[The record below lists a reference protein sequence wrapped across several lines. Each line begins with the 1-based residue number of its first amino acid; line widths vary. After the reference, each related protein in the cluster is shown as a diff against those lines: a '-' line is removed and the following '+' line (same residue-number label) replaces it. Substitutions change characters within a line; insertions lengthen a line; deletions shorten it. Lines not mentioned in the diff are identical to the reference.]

1 MPTFSLFFLVLISHA
16 AITFSRHPLQRISEA
31 TKWSS
36 TRRQLGNDACR
47 TGNPIDDCWRC
58 DPDWE
63 TNRKVLADCAI
74 GFGRNAVGGRDGNLY
89 VVTNS
94 ENDDPVNPIPG
105 TLRYGVIQEEPLWI
119 IFDQDMV
126 INLKEELIMNSHKT
140 IDGRGHNIQIADG
153 PCITIQNVSNIIIH
167 NIYIHGCVPGGNA
180 IVRDST
186 KHSGLRGNSDGDG
199 ISIFAARD
207 VWIDHCTLAAC
218 HDGLIDAVF
227 GSTSITISNN
237 YMFNHNEVMLMG
249 HSDDFLD
256 DKNMQVTIAFNF
268 FGENLVQRMPR
279 CRHGYFH
286 IVNNIYTGW
295 EKYAIGGSAN
305 PTINSQGNVFMA
317 LDNSD
322 TKEASCVQ
330 LGNCSTYPFVPKSSL
345 HIQVTWHESLTGFE
359 EWKSWNWR
367 SDGDMM
373 LNGAFFTPSGQKS
386 PASYIKASSMVAR
399 PSSYLTNMSPQA
411 GALNCQKGYQ
421 C

>member
-1 MPTFSLFFLVLISHA
+1 MPTFSFFFLVLISPA
-16 AITFSRHPLQRISEA
+16 TITFSRPPPLMKISEA
-31 TKWSS
+31 TRWNSA
-36 TRRQLGNDACR
+36 RRQLGKDACR

-74 GFGRNAVGGRDGNLY
+74 GFGRNAVGGRDGSLY

-94 ENDDPVNPIPG
+94 DSDDPVNPVPG

-126 INLKEELIMNSHKT
+126 INLKEELVVNSHKT

-153 PCITIQNVSNIIIH
+153 PCITIRNVSNIIIH
-167 NIYIHGCVPGGNA
+167 NIYIHGCVPGQSA
-180 IVRDST
+180 MVRDST
-186 KHSGLRGNSDGDG
+186 KHYGPRSKSDGDG
-199 ISIFAARD
+199 ISIFAGRD
-207 VWIDHCTLAAC
+207 VWIDHCTLANC
-218 HDGLIDAVF
+218 HDGLIDAVV
-227 GSTSITISNN
+227 GSTSITVSNN
-237 YMFNHNEVMLMG
+237 YMFNHDEVMLLG

-317 LDNSD
+317 LDSSD
-322 TKEASCVQ
+322 IKE
-330 LGNCSTYPFVPKSSL
+330 
-345 HIQVTWHESLTGFE
+345 VTWRERLTGLE

-373 LNGAFFTPSGQKS
+373 INGAFFTPSGQES
-386 PASYIKASSMVAR
+386 PASYMKASSMVAR
-399 PSSYLTNMSPQA
+399 PASYLTSMSPQA
-411 GALNCQKGYQ
+411 GALNCQVGYQ